1 MRIHRSLII
10 AALGLLVAGSAAWAQ
25 STGATAAQGFN
36 VQTLISKLAL
46 YLPEDAVQGM
56 GGFGGQRAE
65 GAGGAGS
72 QTGQGAAGTA
82 GTMQRAP
89 FQFKRDTKLFL
100 TKEQITKLLP
110 ILTSLRE
117 NPIPTPSKA
126 KQVEASVDG
135 ILTAAQKA
143 EYDQFQKE
151 MQKFRE
157 SFRSQ
162 TGAGSASGTGQQ
174 APDFQNMT
182 DAQRQEFLNSLPEE
196 ARQRFQNGGQRGG
209 AGAGG
214 AQLTPLQQRQRQLDA
229 FIKVL
234 QDRQKQIST

>member
-1 MRIHRSLII
+1 MRIHRSIII

-56 GGFGGQRAE
+56 GGFGGQRA
-65 GAGGAGS
+65 GG
-72 QTGQGAAGTA
+72 GAAGTA

-117 NPIPTPSKA
+117 NPMPTPSKA

-162 TGAGSASGTGQQ
+162 TGAGGASGTGQQ
-174 APDFQNMT
+174 NPDFQNMT

-196 ARQRFQNGGQRGG
+196 ARQRFQNGGAGAGG
-209 AGAGG
+209 ASGGG

-229 FIKVL
+229 FIQVL